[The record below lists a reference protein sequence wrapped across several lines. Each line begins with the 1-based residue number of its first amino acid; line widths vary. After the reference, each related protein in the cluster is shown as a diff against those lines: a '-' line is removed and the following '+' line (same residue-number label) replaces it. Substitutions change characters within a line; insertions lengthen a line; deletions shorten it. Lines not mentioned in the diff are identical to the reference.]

1 MEPLRLIVYSDYLC
15 PWCYLGTV
23 RLRRIGEE
31 FGDRVQFEW
40 RSFLLRPEPDPRRT
54 LEKFRAYTQSWQ
66 RVAAEPDAPPFR
78 VWQSDAGP
86 PSHSIPPHLVAKA
99 AATVGPDAF
108 HRMHDRLM
116 QAYFT
121 ENRDI
126 TDRRDTPRA
135 CGESW
140 DYRRTRMAVRRSG
153 AAAGND
159 RAAQR
164 GTRARHRWGPSRARG
179 GPRGS
184 GDRRA
189 TSGDVPPLDQPHPGV
204 GCRCGGTGLWP
215 VPGVWTFGELTGTW
229 LVVPLPPGPAGP
241 GGRGTGFRYGA
252 LTSKSQGGGS
262 SNRHRELPLA
272 ERTVSRSL
280 LSLSKDLQ

>member
-66 RVAAEPDAPPFR
+66 RVAAEPDAPAFR

-99 AATVGPDAF
+99 AAGIGADAF
-108 HRMHDRLM
+108 HRMHDRLL
-116 QAYFT
+116 QAYFA

-126 TDRRDTPRA
+126 TDPGTLLALWRELGLREDAYGAVEEPALLQETIAQYHEALEHGIDGVP
-135 CGESW
+135 
-140 DYRRTRMAVRRSG
+140 AVRVDGRVG
-153 AAAGND
+153 AVIG
-159 RAAQR
+159 AQPLE
-164 GTRARHRWGPSRARG
+164 TFRHWI
-179 GPRGS
+179 
-184 GDRRA
+184 
-189 TSGDVPPLDQPHPGV
+189 
-204 GCRCGGTGLWP
+204 
-215 VPGVWTFGELTGTW
+215 
-229 LVVPLPPGPAGP
+229 
-241 GGRGTGFRYGA
+241 
-252 LTSKSQGGGS
+252 
-262 SNRHRELPLA
+262 NRLLA
-272 ERTVSRSL
+272 
-280 LSLSKDLQ
+280 

>member
-1 MEPLRLIVYSDYLC
+1 MEPIRLIVYSDYLC

-31 FGDRVQFEW
+31 FGDRVQLDW

-99 AATVGPDAF
+99 AAAVGPEAF

-116 QAYFT
+116 QGYFT

-126 TDRRDTPRA
+126 TNRETLRGLWLELRLPGDAFERVDDPELLRETFAQYDEALEHGIDGVP
-135 CGESW
+135 
-140 DYRRTRMAVRRSG
+140 AVRVEGRDG
-153 AAAGND
+153 AVIG
-159 RAAQR
+159 AQSVE
-164 GTRARHRWGPSRARG
+164 TFRHWI
-179 GPRGS
+179 
-184 GDRRA
+184 
-189 TSGDVPPLDQPHPGV
+189 
-204 GCRCGGTGLWP
+204 
-215 VPGVWTFGELTGTW
+215 
-229 LVVPLPPGPAGP
+229 
-241 GGRGTGFRYGA
+241 
-252 LTSKSQGGGS
+252 
-262 SNRHRELPLA
+262 NRILA
-272 ERTVSRSL
+272 
-280 LSLSKDLQ
+280 